1 MCIQLIFD
9 FTLTMDILAGHTEQG
24 LASRI
29 QKVED
34 ALSNSLDPI
43 DWSFQQPLVAA
54 SRARAYQRVSV
65 VMGPLVQL
73 KRLHLRAST
82 AHASLP
88 RPINVLPV
96 VAPQQVSSLFLFF
109 AMRVRGFVCT
119 FSWKLRYFR
128 VYFSSSIPV

>member
-1 MCIQLIFD
+1 MRIQLIFD
-9 FTLTMDILAGHTEQG
+9 FTLTMDILAGHTEHALQ
-24 LASRI
+24 SRI
-29 QKVED
+29 ERVED
-34 ALSNSLDPI
+34 SLTSSLDPI

-88 RPINVLPV
+88 RPINILPV
-96 VAPQQVSSLFLFF
+96 VAPQ
-109 AMRVRGFVCT
+109 
-119 FSWKLRYFR
+119 
-128 VYFSSSIPV
+128 PV